1 MNAELAAVID
11 RARFLLLDFDGP
23 VCKVFA
29 NHSAP
34 QVAAML
40 CRLLVDLGVA
50 LPPGLLDESDPL
62 AVLRWSATLNRPAI
76 VRRIDDAL
84 RTAEL
89 DAVTVAEPTPYARE
103 VIVTAHQAQRGI
115 AIVSNN
121 SADAVT
127 QYLIARQLNAYINPV
142 IGRPHA
148 HPAGMKPNPAPV
160 LAAICEL
167 HADPEDCVLIGDSPT
182 DIEAAQ
188 AVGVPTI
195 GYANKPRK
203 YHSLSRSDAIIGSMA
218 DVVAALTGRR
228 VQGGR
233 PASHEGGSRVVRRA
247 GSRQHETGAT

>member
-1 MNAELAAVID
+1 MTAELAAVID

-29 NHSAP
+29 NHPAP
-34 QVAAML
+34 QVAATL
-40 CRLLVDLGVA
+40 RRLLVDQGVTV
-50 LPPGLLDESDPL
+50 PPDLLDDPDPL
-62 AVLRWSATLNRPAI
+62 AVLRWSATLDRPTI
-76 VRRIDDAL
+76 LRQVDDAL
-84 RTAEL
+84 RAAEL
-89 DAVTVAEPTPYARE
+89 DAVAVAEPTPYARE
-103 VIVTAHQAQRGI
+103 VIVTAHRAQHGI

-121 SADAVT
+121 SADAINR
-127 QYLIARQLNAYINPV
+127 YLIAQQLDAYIKPV

-148 HPAGMKPNPAPV
+148 GPAGMKPNPAPV

-167 HADPEDCVLIGDSPT
+167 HAHPEDCVLIGDSPT

-203 YHSLSRSDAIIGSMA
+203 YHRLSGSDAIIGSMA
-218 DVVAALTGRR
+218 EVVTALTGRR

-233 PASHEGGSRVVRRA
+233 PASHGD
-247 GSRQHETGAT
+247 

>member
-1 MNAELAAVID
+1 MNAKLAAVIG

-29 NHSAP
+29 NHPAP
-34 QVAAML
+34 QVAAGL
-40 CRLLVDLGVA
+40 RRLLVDLGVA
-50 LPPGLLDESDPL
+50 LPPGLLDEPDPL

-89 DAVTVAEPTPYARE
+89 DAVTIAEPTPYARE
-103 VIVTAHQAQRGI
+103 VIVAAHHARLGI

-121 SADAVT
+121 SADAVNR
-127 QYLIARQLNAYINPV
+127 YLIAQQLDAYINPV

-148 HPAGMKPNPAPV
+148 DPAGMKPNPAPV
-160 LAAICEL
+160 ISAICEL
-167 HADPEDCVLIGDSPT
+167 RAHPEDCVLIGDSPT

-188 AVGVPTI
+188 AVGAPTI

-203 YHSLSRSDAIIGSMA
+203 YHSLSGSGAIIGSMA
-218 DVVAALTGRR
+218 EVVTALTDRWM
-228 VQGGR
+228 QGGR
-233 PASHEGGSRVVRRA
+233 PASHGD
-247 GSRQHETGAT
+247 